1 MQALYGIAPA
11 MWQGFDIKRFSVMG
25 FFIVAAFGL
34 TMTPAYSQDTLSTV
48 SEGKSQVYTPD
59 YFTQF
64 APQTAADMVARLPG
78 FEIRGNEGGARG
90 FGEAS
95 LNILINGRRPSSK
108 SSGANQILGRIP
120 ANNVTRIEIVDGASL
135 DIPGLSGQVA
145 NIFAKT
151 GELSGSWEYALR
163 FEEGSQPQLGDGKVN
178 FSGKRGNLELVGELN
193 FGQFLFTED
202 GEETFFDG
210 AGTVLQDREEKTGF
224 NTQRPRANLNLTLE
238 RDNGHIANLNLSG
251 TRQNTNITVFE
262 TFEDQTDPIF
272 SGASE
277 AINGSDRDSY
287 EISGDYSLSAPL
299 LGRNGQL
306 KFIGLHRGV
315 NFDFTSGFL
324 FDDGDPGQSESV
336 FLREDEEREFIGRA
350 EYSWQTGETSDW
362 TASIEGAL
370 NTLESTT
377 ELTVD
382 GDTDPEDFVE
392 VDETRIQGNLSRS
405 WALNDKTNLQVSIGA
420 EYSEIDV
427 PTSTQD
433 ALSFFRPK
441 GLFSASRKL
450 DDSWTI
456 RGQVER
462 TVGQLDFGTFVSTVG
477 LVDGT
482 ATQGNDQIFPEQ
494 SWEAELELEKQN
506 PTGLSGRATLF
517 YNLVEDPIEQI
528 PFIDADGTL
537 NQGPGNLDTN
547 ATSYGVTA
555 NLTWVLDEVLS
566 GLRLTAEGALENSSI
581 EDVVT
586 LDDRNISRGRLWE
599 YSLEGRWDIQ
609 DTPFALEAEVEQS
622 RQADRFR
629 IDERIDEIFRRPEFE
644 VSIIHKDLFGMQWT
658 ATLQNILDFELRRER
673 FIFDETRNGGLI
685 QRELVRRQRGARF
698 SLEITDTF

>member
-1 MQALYGIAPA
+1 M
-11 MWQGFDIKRFSVMG
+11 
-25 FFIVAAFGL
+25 AAFGL

-462 TVGQLDFGTFVSTVG
+462 TVGQLEFGTFVSTVG

-673 FIFDETRNGGLI
+673 FIFDETRNGDLI

>member
-34 TMTPAYSQDTLSTV
+34 TMTPAFSQDTLAAN

-673 FIFDETRNGGLI
+673 FIFDETRNGDLI

>member
-11 MWQGFDIKRFSVMG
+11 MLQGFDIKRFSVMG
-25 FFIVAAFGL
+25 FFIVATFGL

-462 TVGQLDFGTFVSTVG
+462 TVGQLEFGTFVSTVG

-609 DTPFALEAEVEQS
+609 DTPFALEAEMEQS

-673 FIFDETRNGGLI
+673 FIFDETRNGDLI